1 MDVRSGLTAVQTQ
14 EMNICRWSA
23 SYNDAQT
30 TTYQK
35 RGSEVDYPLTV
46 LDSCSILQQSTCV
59 VKRSTWQE
67 LDGPNLH

>member
-14 EMNICRWSA
+14 DMNICRWSA

-46 LDSCSILQQSTCV
+46 LDSCSILQQSI
-59 VKRSTWQE
+59 
-67 LDGPNLH
+67 